1 MRAVLL
7 ALNWQFVSLEEDALG
22 DASVLNT
29 GFDDVNR
36 VVFEVEIENA
46 LADAEIFGRI
56 FNDWFLEVAFK
67 IQHLAIVLQPL
78 GSNFWDSIVL
88 LNGTLLHSAS
98 SLRD

>member
-67 IQHLAIVLQPL
+67 IQHLKSSVINKSRTKLKQAQAEY
-78 GSNFWDSIVL
+78 NKFN
-88 LNGTLLHSAS
+88 LNWP
-98 SLRD
+98 